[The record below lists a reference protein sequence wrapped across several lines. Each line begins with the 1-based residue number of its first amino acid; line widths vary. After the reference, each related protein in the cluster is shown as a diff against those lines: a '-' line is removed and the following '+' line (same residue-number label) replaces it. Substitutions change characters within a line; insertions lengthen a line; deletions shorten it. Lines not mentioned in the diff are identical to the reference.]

1 MLHPVPGFEERQL
14 SQLTSIAGRGYRA
27 DSHLFLTLP
36 AILMLVSVAACAVRS
51 AGGMLAT
58 MVALSGICV
67 LSAVFGLSLL
77 VRTFQALFRGG
88 NEPVSD
94 TPSSG
99 S

>member
-1 MLHPVPGFEERQL
+1 MLHSVDGFDEAQL

-36 AILMLVSVAACAVRS
+36 AVLMLVSVAACAVRS

-67 LSAVFGLSLL
+67 LAALFGLTLL
-77 VRTFQALFRGG
+77 ARTFQGLFRGG
-88 NEPVSD
+88 DEPGSDAPVS
-94 TPSSG
+94 G